1 MVDEIA
7 KIAVEE
13 FERKPDGSWVCV
25 KNSDV
30 ITNTQKVI
38 RVTPG
43 MMFKKGGKLW
53 GVDVA
58 EALEKM
64 SAMPKN

>member
-1 MVDEIA
+1 MDEIT

-13 FERKPDGSWVCV
+13 FEKKPDGSWVCV

-30 ITNTQKVI
+30 NTKLGRVI

-43 MMFKKGGKLW
+43 MTFRQGGSLS

-58 EALEKM
+58 KALDAI
-64 SAMPKN
+64 SAN